1 MAKPKPSLTA
11 ALAQKQPP
19 PVAAAEP
26 APASRAK
33 PPKVDEGTIT
43 TSLRIKR
50 ELLADLKGLA
60 LQRRCSVNDLLVQGA
75 EDILALNGRKSAA

>member
-1 MAKPKPSLTA
+1 M
-11 ALAQKQPP
+11 
-19 PVAAAEP
+19 
-26 APASRAK
+26 
-33 PPKVDEGTIT
+33 DDGTIT

-75 EDILALNGRKSAA
+75 EDIRADRGADIAEEL

>member
-1 MAKPKPSLTA
+1 MAKPKASLTA
-11 ALAQKQPP
+11 ALAQKPP
-19 PVAAAEP
+19 PVAAVEP
-26 APASRAK
+26 APAPKAK
-33 PPKVDEGTIT
+33 PSKVDDGTIT

-75 EDILALNGRKSAA
+75 EDLLALNGRRAAA

>member
-1 MAKPKPSLTA
+1 M
-11 ALAQKQPP
+11 
-19 PVAAAEP
+19 
-26 APASRAK
+26 
-33 PPKVDEGTIT
+33 DDGTIT

-60 LQRRCSVNDLLVQGA
+60 LQLRCSVNDLLVQGA